1 MRTLML
7 SLPHHDAMLVCMRTT
22 VTLADD
28 VATAV
33 RRLQRDQGIGVSEA
47 LNRLARTGLTVRPDR
62 SRFHQRTVKLG
73 LKLDVT
79 NVAEVLELIEGP
91 AHR

>member
-1 MRTLML
+1 ML
-7 SLPHHDAMLVCMRTT
+7 PVTHHDAMLVCMRTT

-28 VATAV
+28 VAAAV
-33 RRLQRDQGIGVSEA
+33 RRLQRDQDIGVSEA
-47 LNRLARTGLTVRPDR
+47 LNRLARSGLTVRPDR
-62 SRFHQRTVKLG
+62 SKFRQRTVRLG